1 MNNALKE
8 RILRQQR
15 SAGVTLVEVLIVV
28 AIMAMLSGGIAFA
41 LLPKMNE
48 TRLKTAKQGAQEIRK
63 IVQLYQT
70 EGGSDC
76 PSLSALKKGGY
87 LDKASNT
94 DDPWGKKFNIR
105 CEDDEIYVT
114 SYGPDA
120 KRGTKD
126 DITVPAASGDGE
138 AEEEE

>member
-1 MNNALKE
+1 MNNELRE
-8 RILRQQR
+8 RLLRR
-15 SAGVTLVEVLIVV
+15 RRGAGVTLVEVLIVV

-70 EGGSDC
+70 EGGTDC

-94 DDPWGKKFNIR
+94 DDPWGKKFTIR
-105 CEDDEIYVT
+105 CEDDDIYVT
-114 SYGPDA
+114 SSGPDA

-126 DITVPAASGDGE
+126 DIMVPSGDAE
-138 AEEEE
+138 AEEEDE

>member
-1 MNNALKE
+1 MNNELRE
-8 RILRQQR
+8 RLLRQRR

-70 EGGSDC
+70 EGGTDC

-94 DDPWGKKFNIR
+94 DDPWGKKFTIR
-105 CEDDEIYVT
+105 CEDDDIYVT
-114 SYGPDA
+114 SNGPDA

-126 DITVPAASGDGE
+126 DITVPSGGAE
-138 AEEEE
+138 AEEEDE